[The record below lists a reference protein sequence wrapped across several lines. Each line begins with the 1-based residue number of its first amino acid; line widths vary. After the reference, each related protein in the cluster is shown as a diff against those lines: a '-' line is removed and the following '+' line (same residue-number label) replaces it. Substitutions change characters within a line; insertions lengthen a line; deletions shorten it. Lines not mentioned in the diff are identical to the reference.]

1 MTNPVLHAVDLELRR
16 DGHPVLAGLDW
27 NVHTGERWVVL
38 GPNGAGKSTL
48 ALALQGRL
56 QPWKGTLEV
65 LGIEFGKA
73 PIQPLWKRV
82 GYAGESLERLFPA
95 TFPLEELVASGR
107 HGSIGYL
114 FASPSR
120 TDVARAREELSFWG
134 LSDRFR
140 QNYHTA
146 SLGERRKSLIARAMA
161 GAPKLLVL
169 DEPFAGLDP
178 AAREEL
184 IERLSLLARLNPDLP
199 IVLVTHHVE
208 EIPPEWTH
216 ALLLP
221 CEGMATTGCISD
233 QLTSAKLSRL
243 YGRKFQ
249 LRTLSGRR
257 FLLPNS

>member
-1 MTNPVLHAVDLELRR
+1 
-16 DGHPVLAGLDW
+16 
-27 NVHTGERWVVL
+27 VL

-56 QPWKGTLEV
+56 QPWKGKLEV
-65 LGIEFGKA
+65 LGVGFGKA
-73 PIQPLWKRV
+73 PIQPLWRRV

-95 TFPLEELVASGR
+95 SFPLEELVASGR
-107 HGSIGYL
+107 NGSIGYL
-114 FASPSR
+114 SAAPSR
-120 TDVARAREELSFWG
+120 TDLARAREELSFWG

-184 IERLSLLARLNPDLP
+184 IERLSVLARQDPGLP
-199 IVLVTHHVE
+199 VVLVTHHVE

-221 CEGMATTGCISD
+221 SDGVASAGRISD
-233 QLTSAKLSRL
+233 QLTSANLSGL
-243 YGRKFQ
+243 YGRRFR
-249 LRTLSGRR
+249 LRTISGRR
-257 FLLPNS
+257 FLLPIT